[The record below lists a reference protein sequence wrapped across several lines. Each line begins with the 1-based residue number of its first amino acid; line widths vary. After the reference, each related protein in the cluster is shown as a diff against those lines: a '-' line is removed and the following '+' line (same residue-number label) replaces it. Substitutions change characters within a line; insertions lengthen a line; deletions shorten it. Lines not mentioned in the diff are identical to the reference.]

1 MTIYSISGLS
11 ACTQVLVHLVK
22 CGLKQSEVKQVAGFE
37 PVDSDVPS
45 RQEVEFV
52 LKFVK
57 MSLEWEAFLTK
68 SLSSCK

>member
-1 MTIYSISGLS
+1 MY
-11 ACTQVLVHLVK
+11 LVK
-22 CGLKQSEVKQVAGFE
+22 SGLKQSEVKQVAGFE